1 MLKKIY
7 VLSFC
12 LVSAVELMAVPVRA
26 QETSTQVTNQTAAII
41 GNNNTIIQVSTQQS
55 VQQQRKLFKGL
66 DRLGKDHPHQQ
77 RQGRHRGQDQKDYDH
92 GQHQGNHD
100 DK

>member
-7 VLSFC
+7 VLGFC

-26 QETSTQVTNQTAAII
+26 QEASTQVTNQTAAIT
-41 GNNNTIIQVSTQQS
+41 GNNNTIIQVTTQQS

-66 DRLGKDHPHQQ
+66 DRLGKDHRHQQ
-77 RQGRHRGQDQKDYDH
+77 RQSRHRGQDQKDYDH